1 MKQTNIRSLG
11 FSQLTVSVPDSY
23 EEFDRLAKR
32 AGAALDEA
40 VKNVLYRSTLA
51 SFRDLFTEELQTIAG
66 LERHSEVIMG
76 KDGVTPKVDEDKNE
90 LSRYTETENDY
101 FDRAVAHLMATK
113 GLDRDSVIAELTT
126 AAQAVLDKLPFD
138 PSATERA
145 SAGPKKVAKTYI
157 EVAEKLIAEGR
168 AETVAAKLSELL
180 GITVTADVQSLGRA
194 IAEDQRRKRLA
205 IKSEY

>member
-51 SFRDLFTEELQTIAG
+51 SFRDLFTEELQTYSG
-66 LERHSEVIMG
+66 VERKTKPVLN
-76 KDGVTPKVDEDKNE
+76 KDGSPKLDEDKNE
-90 LSRYTETENDY
+90 ISVYDQTENDY
-101 FDRAVAHLMATK
+101 FDTAVAHLAASK
-113 GLDRDSVIAELTT
+113 GVDRDTIISELTSL
-126 AAQAVLDKLPFD
+126 AQSVLDKLPFD

-180 GITVTADVQSLGRA
+180 GITVTAEVQSLGRA

>member
-11 FSQLTVSVPDSY
+11 FSQLAVSVPDSY

-51 SFRDLFTEELQTIAG
+51 SFRDLFTEELQTISG
-66 LERHSEVIMG
+66 LERHSEAILG
-76 KDGVTPKVDEDKNE
+76 KDGNPKVDEDKNE
-90 LSRYTETENDY
+90 LYRYTETENDY

-113 GLDRDSVIAELTT
+113 GLDRDSIIAELATS
-126 AAQAVLDKLPFD
+126 AQAVLDKLPFD
-138 PSATERA
+138 PSATERS
-145 SAGPKKVAKTYI
+145 SAGPKKVAKTYL
-157 EVAEKLIAEGR
+157 EVAQKIISEGR
-168 AETVAAKLSELL
+168 AETVAAKLTELL
-180 GITVTADVQSLGRA
+180 GLTVHTDEQSLGRA